1 MSTLD
6 SPYANYLT
14 RQFVLTALT
23 KLSSRATTSSAQQE
37 RIQSLLA
44 SYTTSPELE
53 IQQRAV
59 EFANLYN
66 LGDIRSGVL
75 ERMPAPEL
83 KQTVIGVGK
92 YCNHALLSHFNVVS
106 VSENKPVGSIQ
117 PSKEVRHLT
126 LNLRFFFLTI
136 ELR

>member
-1 MSTLD
+1 MLTLD

-23 KLSSRATTSSAQQE
+23 KIASRPTTSLAQQE
-37 RIQSLLA
+37 RTQALFA
-44 SYTTSPELE
+44 TYTTSPELE

-83 KQTVIGVGK
+83 KQTVIGVGRYLTK
-92 YCNHALLSHFNVVS
+92 LSLCL
-106 VSENKPVGSIQ
+106 I
-117 PSKEVRHLT
+117 
-126 LNLRFFFLTI
+126 
-136 ELR
+136 

>member
-1 MSTLD
+1 VSVLD

-23 KLSSRATTSSAQQE
+23 KLSARPTTSPVSQE
-37 RIQSLLA
+37 RIQALLA
-44 SYTTSPELE
+44 TYTTSPELE

-66 LGDIRSGVL
+66 LGDIRGGVL

-92 YCNHALLSHFNVVS
+92 LAIYLEAVI
-106 VSENKPVGSIQ
+106 PYIY
-117 PSKEVRHLT
+117 PS
-126 LNLRFFFLTI
+126 
-136 ELR
+136 

>member
-1 MSTLD
+1 MTGSKQRYSLDAQVTDVELIDLLVSTLD
-6 SPYANYLT
+6 SPYANYLS

-23 KLSSRATTSSAQQE
+23 KLSSRSTTSVAQQE
-37 RIQSLLA
+37 RIQALLA

-66 LGDIRSGVL
+66 LGDIRAGVL

-83 KQTVIGVGK
+83 KQTVIGVGE
-92 YCNHALLSHFNVVS
+92 YFIL
-106 VSENKPVGSIQ
+106 
-117 PSKEVRHLT
+117 
-126 LNLRFFFLTI
+126 
-136 ELR
+136 